1 MEVNVHLYARRAA
14 VMFNLRMVGQTT
26 IQYNGNNT
34 ITIQENYS
42 RAQNG

>member
-34 ITIQENYS
+34 KSIKK
-42 RAQNG
+42 